1 MSLQRHPHV
10 ASAVNPEIIQHY
22 HAHVYYDPASSR
34 DRAARLRERV
44 AAIFPDVTLGR
55 WHDAPVGPHTQ
66 SMYQL
71 GFPPPLLASFLPW
84 LMLNR
89 DGLSILL
96 TQAPATPTPIISI
109 TPSGWAACCRCGW
122 TFCESRARRRHSPER
137 FALSYEM
144 KGAARARRRVI
155 EERRLRSTFGLPSEA
170 SGTMEG
176 ATLARSRCNSHSRVS

>member
-71 GFPPPLLASFLPW
+71 AFPPPLLASFLPW

-96 TQAPATPTPIISI
+96 HPGTGDAYADHIDHAVWLGSVLPLGMNVLRKSPK
-109 TPSGWAACCRCGW
+109 TPS
-122 TFCESRARRRHSPER
+122 HS
-137 FALSYEM
+137 
-144 KGAARARRRVI
+144 
-155 EERRLRSTFGLPSEA
+155 
-170 SGTMEG
+170 
-176 ATLARSRCNSHSRVS
+176 